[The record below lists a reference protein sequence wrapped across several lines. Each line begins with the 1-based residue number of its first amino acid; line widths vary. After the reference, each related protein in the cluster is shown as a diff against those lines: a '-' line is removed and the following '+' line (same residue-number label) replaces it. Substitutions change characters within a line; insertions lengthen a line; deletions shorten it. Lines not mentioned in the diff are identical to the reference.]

1 MKQFQLLTAS
11 YSTDYLYT
19 YLEGVVEEISSVF
32 FIELARSR
40 DVATPISIQSNDY
53 AYPLKSL
60 IPRGLADKS
69 NCSRFKTVSYPI
81 PKQKKTE

>member
-40 DVATPISIQSNDY
+40 ELVIMEGLMKDMIITEVNISSI
-53 AYPLKSL
+53 KGSL
-60 IPRGLADKS
+60 INMVTG
-69 NCSRFKTVSYPI
+69 I
-81 PKQKKTE
+81 PKHLFQTMKMKA

>member
-1 MKQFQLLTAS
+1 MDKRKVTGILGETAAALFLQENGVS
-11 YSTDYLYT
+11 I
-19 YLEGVVEEISSVF
+19 LEKNF
-32 FIELARSR
+32 RSR
-40 DVATPISIQSNDY
+40 FGDVATPITIQSNDN